1 MRRLL
6 TLLLLIVAVNAFPQN
21 TNPIG
26 LSVYDFVFKFDE
38 KKPDLTEDGFA
49 VQYLLQGA
57 TFCGF
62 KDYDFKFSI
71 WCEKDPKNPVY
82 PDGYVTDWSKLQQ
95 ITFAVS
101 PRFKNDFYVVTA
113 PEKATSDLTIT
124 KELKRSVTWRG
135 GFYIYMYNSLFE
147 SLAPKDLTEMRFYLR
162 YEIDF
167 HSQEGNAHLTNG
179 HRGERTASVIW
190 KNSKYKLA
198 VKSWLTEVKGSEG
211 NDGGETENGYNLNFD
226 FPYHPVNMPFEVTIS
241 FWREKDPLHPLYSN
255 DVIDDFKMMDMM
267 QFTQSTKYPNI
278 IGATWHNEED
288 YEMVSEY
295 SVQKNEWKPFSIFLP
310 DVLFQSFDPPY
321 IPDDV
326 EEVPVRYYITYH
338 LSFGG
343 DYVSSEQRKLPWVGW
358 KYTKPHTQKVE
369 NIGSND
375 LGDLFGDDGGTKIPD
390 PPGRKPPIPTPV
402 PERKPTQVCD
412 HVFRLIHNPEMYVHK
427 LPTPEPPQQPEP
439 PQPPRKHVCY
449 YYLWHTPRCSI
460 SPEYVYVDVNIL
472 PDEFYFEAAQHKSLF
487 VRNIEDRHICKS
499 TAVEGLW
506 AAMFPEQE
514 VSRGYSS
521 DDNTPLSHMNLEQAK
536 ELMSRM
542 NEYAKHKRLPWE
554 FSVATAYEAKHAGL
568 EFKET
573 DDEDDEAFTA
583 DGCFYIT
590 AQSTQIPTAKRT
602 TFNYKVFTDYS
613 FYCRFPNCTTK
624 SSSAYPNHQ
633 HRNTERAAQRACE
646 SNENWCNMRNKETE
660 ANLAKL
666 KQQSPSGGDD
676 ETPEAQPTYIWYVK
690 DVSYEKCAKCDEHR
704 NGSDV
709 VTLKS
714 FTTKEKAEQYLN
726 TLK

>member
-6 TLLLLIVAVNAFPQN
+6 TLLLLIAAVNAFPQN

-26 LSVYDFVFKFDE
+26 LSLYDDVFKYDA
-38 KKPDLTEDGFA
+38 KNPDLTEDGFE
-49 VQYLLQGA
+49 VQYHLQGA
-57 TFCGF
+57 TYSKL

-113 PEKATSDLTIT
+113 PEKATKDLTIT
-124 KELKRSVTWRG
+124 KELKRTATWRG
-135 GFYIYMYNSLFE
+135 VFYIYMYNSLFE

-198 VKSWLTEVKGSEG
+198 VKNWLTEVKGSEG

-278 IGATWHNEED
+278 IGATWNNEED

-326 EEVPVRYYITYH
+326 EEEVPVRYYITYH

-358 KYTKPHTQKVE
+358 KYFNRHKQKVE
-369 NIGSND
+369 NIDNIN

-427 LPTPEPPQQPEP
+427 LPTPQPPQQPEP
-439 PQPPRKHVCY
+439 PQPPRKHIHY
-449 YYLWHTPRCSI
+449 YYLWYTPICNI
-460 SPEYVYVDVNIL
+460 TPVDKYVDVSTL

-499 TAVEGLW
+499 PAVEGLW

-514 VSRGYSS
+514 ISRGYSS
-521 DDNTPLSHMNLEQAK
+521 DDNTPLRHMNLEQAK

-542 NEYAKHKRLPWE
+542 NDYAKYKRLPWE

-573 DDEDDEAFTA
+573 GDEDDEAFTA

-590 AQSTQIPTAKRT
+590 AQSTKTPTLKLMTVKYR
-602 TFNYKVFTDYS
+602 VFTNHS
-613 FYCRFPNCTTK
+613 AYCRYPNCDYK
-624 SSSAYPNHQ
+624 EPESPHYLN
-633 HRNTERAAQRACE
+633 RNTERAAKRTCE
-646 SNENWCNMRNKETE
+646 SNESFCNRRNKETE

-666 KQQSPSGGDD
+666 KQSPSGGDD
-676 ETPEAQPTYIWYVK
+676 ETPEAQPSYIWYVK
-690 DVSYEKCAKCDEHR
+690 DVSYEKCAKCDEPR

>member
-6 TLLLLIVAVNAFPQN
+6 TLLLFIAAINAFPQN

-26 LSVYDFVFKFDE
+26 LSLYDDVFKYDA
-38 KKPDLTEDGFA
+38 KNPDLTEDGFE
-49 VQYLLQGA
+49 VQYHLQGA
-57 TFCGF
+57 TYSKL

-113 PEKATSDLTIT
+113 PEKATKDLTIT
-124 KELKRSVTWRG
+124 KELKRTATWRG
-135 GFYIYMYNSLFE
+135 VFFIYMYNSLFE

-278 IGATWHNEED
+278 IGATWNNEED

-326 EEVPVRYYITYH
+326 EEEVPVRYYITYH

-358 KYTKPHTQKVE
+358 KYFNRHKQKVE
-369 NIGSND
+369 NIDNIN

-449 YYLWHTPRCSI
+449 YYLWHTPICNI
-460 SPEYVYVDVNIL
+460 TPVDKYVDVSIL

-499 TAVEGLW
+499 PAVEGLW

-514 VSRGYSS
+514 ISRGYSS
-521 DDNTPLSHMNLEQAK
+521 DDNTPLRHMNLEQAK

-542 NEYAKHKRLPWE
+542 NDYAKYKRLPWE

-573 DDEDDEAFTA
+573 GDEDDEAFTA

-624 SSSAYPNHQ
+624 SSSVYPNHQ

-666 KQQSPSGGDD
+666 KQSPSGGDD
-676 ETPEAQPTYIWYVK
+676 ETPEAQPSYIWYVK
-690 DVSYEKCAKCDEHR
+690 DVSYEKCAKCDEPR